1 MDILTLDE
9 FLSKSDQDVYEA
21 IEGAESLDLKIKSEN
36 SEKVFSHEII
46 RTPAH
51 FCDFLNE
58 QIKKKMA
65 FDKNVLLLQANTD
78 LNEYYDKAIVNFEI
92 KNLEFFYKY
101 LSNFLLWNIV
111 FIENVHLHPLD
122 KGRFLRFS
130 CCSFRKQLNY
140 SLINNSYEYSTEL
153 SSCFVNRA
161 LIWGNCSLI
170 DISNS
175 KINKISMAGE
185 ACNKFRASNS
195 TLNFSLQNAYI
206 NVIDLTRCTI
216 EKSILARIH
225 SLEVLVISMC
235 TIKKESYLYFENCI
249 QTKYGKI
256 SFEELSGSLKFN
268 DTVFNELS
276 FDFDSLKANGY
287 KAIEVISGGVIEH
300 DLTAENYKILYK
312 VAKDKNDNQA
322 FLYFENMEKVHRLK
336 SKKIKALKE
345 NRYGYLP
352 KWFGAKCYELFL
364 GHFCSWKRILASM
377 LYVILTYALLYTL
390 NFEEIKNLDSGVC
403 SDILKNGCG
412 LYDLALLFFR
422 SIYFSLI
429 TFTTVGY
436 GDISPN
442 DNSIISIF
450 VGLEGLIGAILISFF
465 TVSFVR
471 RYAK

>member
-9 FLSKSDQDVYEA
+9 FLGKSDQEVYEA
-21 IEGAESLDLKIKSEN
+21 IDGVKSLDLKIISKN

-51 FCDFLNE
+51 FCDFLNT
-58 QIKKKMA
+58 QIKKKIA
-65 FDKNVLLLQANTD
+65 FDNNVSLLQANTD
-78 LNEYYDKAIVNFEI
+78 IKEYYDKAIVNFEI
-92 KNLEFFYKY
+92 KNLDFFYKY
-101 LSNFLLWNIV
+101 LSKFLLWNVI
-111 FIENVHLHPLD
+111 FIENVYVHTID
-122 KGRFLRFS
+122 EGRFSRFS
-130 CCSFRKQLNY
+130 CCSFRKQLNF
-140 SLINNSYEYSTEL
+140 SLINNSIQYSAEI
-153 SSCFVNRA
+153 SSCFINRV

-175 KINKISMAGE
+175 KINMISMSGDN
-185 ACNKFRASNS
+185 CHKFRASNS
-195 TLNFSLQNAYI
+195 ILNFSLQNSHI
-206 NVIDLTRCTI
+206 NVVDLTRCTI
-216 EKSILARIH
+216 DKSILARIH

-235 TIKKESYLYFENCI
+235 TIKKGSYLYFENCI

-256 SFEELSGSLKFN
+256 SFEELSGSLKFS

-276 FDFDSLKANGY
+276 FDFDSLKNNGY

-300 DLTAENYKILYK
+300 DLTADNYKMLYK
-312 VAKDKNDNQA
+312 VAKEKNDNEA
-322 FLYFENMEKVHRLK
+322 YLYFENMEKVHRLK

-352 KWFGAKCYELFL
+352 KWFGEKCYEFFL
-364 GHFCSWKRILASM
+364 GHFCSWKRILALMS
-377 LYVILTYALLYTL
+377 YVILTYALLYTL

-403 SDILKNGCG
+403 SEILKNGCG
-412 LYDLALLFFR
+412 LYDLALLFLR
-422 SIYFSLI
+422 ATYFSLI